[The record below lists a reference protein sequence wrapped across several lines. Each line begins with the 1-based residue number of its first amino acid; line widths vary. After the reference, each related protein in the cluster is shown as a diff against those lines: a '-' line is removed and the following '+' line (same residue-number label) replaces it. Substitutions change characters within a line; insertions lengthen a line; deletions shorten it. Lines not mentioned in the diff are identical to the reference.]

1 MKQSLENKEINME
14 KEWKNELKDFFL
26 TKDWDSLAKF
36 IKAEYLN
43 KNKNIFPEPKN
54 IFKAFELT
62 PFSRVKV
69 IILGQDPYHDSGQAH
84 GLSFSVPE
92 NIALPP
98 SLKNIYKEIE
108 SDLNIKKDFKKGNL
122 ESWANDGVLL
132 LNAILTVVAHSPA
145 SHRDRGWEKFT
156 DYVIKT
162 LSDKRQNLVFILWG
176 NYAKSKKVLIDSKKH
191 LIIESVHP
199 SPFSANNGFF
209 GSKPFSKTNKYLK
222 DNNIDI
228 INW

>member
-1 MKQSLENKEINME
+1 MKHSIDKKDINIE
-14 KEWKNELKDFFL
+14 SEWKLELQDFFK
-26 TKDWDSLAKF
+26 TKDWESLALF
-36 IKAEYLN
+36 IKSEYLD
-43 KNKNIFPEPKN
+43 KNKKIFPEPKD

-69 IILGQDPYHDSGQAH
+69 IILGQDPYHDDGQAH
-84 GLSFSVPE
+84 GLSFSVPK
-92 NIALPP
+92 NKILPP

-108 SDLNIKKDFKKGNL
+108 SDLNIKKDFKQGNL
-122 ESWANDGVLL
+122 ESWAKDGVLL
-132 LNAILTVVAHSPA
+132 LNAILTVIAHNPA
-145 SHRDRGWEKFT
+145 SHREKGWEKFT

-176 NYAKSKKVLIDSKKH
+176 NYAKGKRGLIDQNKH

-222 DNNIDI
+222 EHNIDI

>member
-1 MKQSLENKEINME
+1 MKHSINKKDINIE
-14 KEWKNELKDFFL
+14 SEWKLELQDFFK
-26 TKDWDSLAKF
+26 TKDWESLALF
-36 IKAEYLN
+36 IKSEYLD
-43 KNKNIFPEPKN
+43 KNKKIFPEPKD

-69 IILGQDPYHDSGQAH
+69 IILGQDPYHDDGQAH

-92 NIALPP
+92 NKILPP

-108 SDLNIKKDFKKGNL
+108 SDLNIKKDFKQGNL
-122 ESWANDGVLL
+122 EPWAKDGVLL
-132 LNAILTVVAHSPA
+132 LNAILTVIAHNPA
-145 SHRDRGWEKFT
+145 SHREKGWEKFT

-176 NYAKSKKVLIDSKKH
+176 NYAKGKRGLIDQNKH

-222 DNNIDI
+222 EHNIDI